1 LAVSFQA
8 GGVAKD
14 YLALCRALID
24 GLGWEVT
31 LFTPVNIKESGEED
45 VTIPDCIKP
54 PGCYKVEWPR
64 QGNV

>member
-1 LAVSFQA
+1 MAAVSGVDNALCQA

-31 LFTPVNIKESGEED
+31 LFSPVNIRESGEED
-45 VTIPDCIKP
+45 VTIPRC
-54 PGCYKVEWPR
+54 
-64 QGNV
+64 NMMH